1 MQLVEYLVQ
10 FVPVLG
16 LETTQSLFEFYNI
29 DEVIESVLRPRIS
42 RTLPVK
48 RAAVELEGR

>member
-10 FVPVLG
+10 FVPVPG

-29 DEVIESVLRPRIS
+29 DEIIESVVSPRIS
-42 RTLPVK
+42 RALPVK
-48 RAAVELEGR
+48 RAPVDLEGR